1 VVVVVVMMKMM
12 IMMIIIIITTMIII
26 ILPSLLGA
34 TIQVMTADVCG
45 LEHRSAL
52 GSAGSSAVMFLA
64 LYPIWKAFWSVVYAD
79 SKSGLFKQEKSYKH
93 TYSCFVRWNSWLL
106 FTDRM
111 IRSVRNV
118 TCLYLIVWLLLGLLR
133 EYL

>member
-1 VVVVVVMMKMM
+1 MVQITKKLC

-64 LYPIWKAFWSVVYAD
+64 LYPI
-79 SKSGLFKQEKSYKH
+79 
-93 TYSCFVRWNSWLL
+93 
-106 FTDRM
+106 
-111 IRSVRNV
+111 
-118 TCLYLIVWLLLGLLR
+118 
-133 EYL
+133 